1 VQFGQ
6 IRRNIEHM
14 AGQSLKNGI
23 LFGLVILIFH
33 IAIKATLERD
43 TFDDAM
49 DLPSVVPE
57 TRDDAEAGEMYA
69 YALATEAV
77 AAAAGKARSTPKDIQ
92 DAALREYVFGD
103 DAAPAQTDT
112 PPQNA
117 TTASIDGMEGTG
129 AGASIDGAGAS
140 TDARAVGAAVAP
152 ALPNDKSAPTAPPP
166 TQPTLNP
173 SLEKFAATGSF
184 ATVGQ
189 YANESELCGGS
200 MKGSVGGSVGRNG
213 DLKGFDGFYSSC
225 VASVV

>member
-57 TRDDAEAGEMYA
+57 TRDDAEADEMYA

-77 AAAAGKARSTPKDIQ
+77 AAAAAKARSTPKDIQ

-117 TTASIDGMEGTG
+117 TT
-129 AGASIDGAGAS
+129 ASIDGAGAS

>member
-1 VQFGQ
+1 
-6 IRRNIEHM
+6 M

-33 IAIKATLERD
+33 IAIKATLEKD

-49 DLPSVVPE
+49 DLPSVVPA
-57 TRDDAEAGEMYA
+57 TRSDAEADEMYA
-69 YALATEAV
+69 YALATDAV
-77 AAAAGKARSTPKDIQ
+77 AAAAAKARSTPKDIQ

-103 DAAPAQTDT
+103 DVVAQTDT
-112 PPQNA
+112 
-117 TTASIDGMEGTG
+117 GG
-129 AGASIDGAGAS
+129 
-140 TDARAVGAAVAP
+140 GAAAGGAAAGGAALEQIIAP
-152 ALPNDKSAPTAPPP
+152 YTAPPP
-166 TQPTLNP
+166 STAPAPPPSTPPPPPPPPSTAPPP
-173 SLEKFAATGSF
+173 SLEKFAAAGSF

-200 MKGSVGGSVGRNG
+200 MKGSVGGSVGRSG

>member
-140 TDARAVGAAVAP
+140 IDGAGASIDARAVGAAVAP
-152 ALPNDKSAPTAPPP
+152 ALPNDKSA
-166 TQPTLNP
+166 LNP